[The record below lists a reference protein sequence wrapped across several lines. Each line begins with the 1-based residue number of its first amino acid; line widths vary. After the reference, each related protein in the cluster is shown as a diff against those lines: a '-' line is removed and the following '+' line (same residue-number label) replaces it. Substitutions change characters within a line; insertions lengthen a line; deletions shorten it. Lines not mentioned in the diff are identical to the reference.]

1 MSIFSISVIQV
12 NREKTGLVGKVTEYA
27 MGLEFVRNMI
37 FKKAREQVM
46 KMTGGLYPAP
56 LKVRRKES
64 IFFFQKCS
72 NFK

>member
-1 MSIFSISVIQV
+1 M
-12 NREKTGLVGKVTEYA
+12 NREKTGLVAKATEYA

-56 LKVRRKES
+56 LKVRRKKS
-64 IFFFQKCS
+64 FFFRFV
-72 NFK
+72 FKF

>member
-1 MSIFSISVIQV
+1 
-12 NREKTGLVGKVTEYA
+12 

-56 LKVRRKES
+56 LKVSRIEN
-64 IFFFQKCS
+64 IF
-72 NFK
+72 